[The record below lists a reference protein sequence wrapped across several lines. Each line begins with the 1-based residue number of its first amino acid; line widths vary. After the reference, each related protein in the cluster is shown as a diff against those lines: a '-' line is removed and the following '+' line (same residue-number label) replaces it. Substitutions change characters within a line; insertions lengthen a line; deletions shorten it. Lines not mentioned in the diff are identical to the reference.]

1 LIWIEI
7 EKPHKDKPK
16 KEDNEEN
23 QKIGLPELALV
34 AENPTDKNI
43 ISWDALDNKG
53 IATIEHKD
61 ILYIVDDGEKL
72 ETIYINLDS
81 SVLKSHKS
89 KLNSNEL
96 REKAEKE
103 YIAKVYFH
111 TLFLYSI
118 NKNSKY
124 RISKEDDNEMEIN
137 EYLQSIF
144 ENQYTSFLINF
155 NMNELIDTM
164 DF

>member
-1 LIWIEI
+1 MIVNSLKTRIMFFG
-7 EKPHKDKPK
+7 K
-16 KEDNEEN
+16 KEENE
-23 QKIGLPELALV
+23 KIGLPELALV

-43 ISWDALDNKG
+43 ISWSQLDENG
-53 IATIEHKD
+53 ITTIEHKD
-61 ILYIVDDGEKL
+61 ILYIVDDGDKL

-81 SVLKSHKS
+81 NVLKTYKS
-89 KLNSNEL
+89 KLNSHEL
-96 REKAEKE
+96 RDKAEKE

-124 RISKEDDNEMEIN
+124 KVSNEDDSEIEIN
-137 EYLQSIF
+137 EYLQNIF

-155 NMNELIDTM
+155 NMNDLIDSM
-164 DF
+164 EF